1 MSSTIFLVE
10 LESNLDD
17 VPLVEEA
24 LSALGFDPSSYSN
37 KETGRGTTY
46 VLGADDQDAK
56 RICAEIQSGLA
67 DWEEIFSDSVICRSV
82 EMAEE
87 DWSQSWKRHF
97 HVFKASERLVVKP
110 SWETYD
116 AKDGELVL
124 ALDPGMCFGTGYH
137 GTTMACLQFMDE
149 LAMEH
154 GTCSFLDAGC
164 GSGIL
169 SIGARLLGY
178 DPCDAFDNDPQ
189 CITTSRENMEI
200 AGVEGVNLSIADL
213 ASYEGKPRKLVVAN
227 ILAVVLDAYAEAVI
241 TYVERPGHLILS
253 GILTEQ
259 YEGILSRYTA
269 LGCREIGRKTIKE
282 WTSGCFKL

>member
-116 AKDGELVL
+116 AKDGNWCWRWIPEC
-124 ALDPGMCFGTGYH
+124 ASHGYH
-137 GTTMACLQFMDE
+137 GTTILPQFDE
-149 LAMEH
+149 LAEH

-178 DPCDAFDNDPQ
+178 DRDVDNDPHV
-189 CITTSRENMEI
+189 TTSRENMEI
-200 AGVEGVNLSIADL
+200 AGVEGVN
-213 ASYEGKPRKLVVAN
+213 P
-227 ILAVVLDAYAEAVI
+227 
-241 TYVERPGHLILS
+241 
-253 GILTEQ
+253 
-259 YEGILSRYTA
+259 
-269 LGCREIGRKTIKE
+269 
-282 WTSGCFKL
+282 